1 MKPLFLHIP
10 LSEKILFARH
20 LSIMIRTGMPLLDSL
35 RLFLKQTKSGSFA
48 YVLKQVIANVENGQ
62 FLAMSLGQFQR
73 LFGDLFINIVRIGE
87 TGGVLSENLEHLSIE
102 LKKRQILHQK
112 IRSALIYPAIVLIA
126 MTVVISIL
134 IFFVLP
140 KIIPIFTSL
149 NVELPLTTKILIA
162 LATFLLNYWMFVA
175 VGIVAF
181 LIIFSLLLRVYAF
194 RYACHRFLLVMPLV
208 GTISRKAAM
217 SDLARTLGLLL
228 KSGVKIV
235 EAINV
240 TSNSIT
246 NLVYKKSFSQAAE
259 AMKKGDSLN
268 AFLKT
273 REDIFP
279 SALTQ
284 MIEVGESTGTLEN
297 NLFYLAN
304 FYEEEVDEATSNLS
318 STLEPILLLV
328 MGVIVG
334 FVAISIITP
343 IYKITQPL

>member
-10 LSEKILFARH
+10 LAEKILFARH

-35 RLFLKQTKSGSFA
+35 RLFMKQTKSGSFA

-62 FLAMSLGQFQR
+62 FLAVSLGQFQR
-73 LFGDLFINIVRIGE
+73 LFGDLFVNIVRIGE
-87 TGGVLSENLEHLSIE
+87 TSGVLSENLEHLSIE
-102 LKKRQILHQK
+102 LKKRQLLHQK
-112 IRSALIYPAIVLIA
+112 IRSALIYPVIVLVA

-162 LATFLLNYWMFVA
+162 LATFLINYWMFVA
-175 VGIVAF
+175 GGIVAF

-194 RYACHRFLLVMPLV
+194 RYAYHRFLLAMPLV
-208 GTISRKAAM
+208 GSISRKAAM

-235 EAINV
+235 EAIRV
-240 TSNSIT
+240 TSDSIT
-246 NLVYKKSFSQAAE
+246 NLVYKKAFSQAAE

-268 AFLKT
+268 SFLKT

-284 MIEVGESTGTLEN
+284 MIEVGENTGTLEN

-304 FYEEEVDEATSNLS
+304 FYGEEVDEATSNLS